1 MNHSRY
7 RNHRTPWTFRE
18 LAFVEKHYGS
28 MATVAIA
35 EHLGRTPTSVR
46 SAARS
51 MGCLSGNKT
60 YAPWTDEEKEI
71 VRIHYAKGTAQVMAL
86 LPNRTRQTIQWMA
99 NKLGVVSARSWSRD
113 EEHILMTYYPEQGVA
128 VAERLPGRTVEAV
141 KLMACDMGI
150 RYLGG
155 DSAGQRIWSEEEQ
168 RLLASNDHLIFP
180 ELLRLFPHRSRLSVK
195 KARERLRKKKKMT
208 GQRLLR

>member
-18 LAFVEKHYGS
+18 LSFVEKHYGS

-35 EHLGRTPTSVR
+35 AHLGRTPTSVR

-60 YAPWTDEEKEI
+60 YEPWTDEEKEI
-71 VRIHYAKGTAQVMAL
+71 VRTHYAKGTAHVVAL

-99 NKLGVVSARSWSRD
+99 SKLGVVSARSWSRD
-113 EEHILMTYYPEQGVA
+113 EERILMTYYPQQGIS
-128 VAERLPGRTVEAV
+128 VAERLQGRTAEAV
-141 KLMACDMGI
+141 KLKACDMGI
-150 RYLGG
+150 RYQGG
-155 DSAGQRIWSEEEQ
+155 ECARQQIWSEEEK
-168 RLLASNDHLIFP
+168 RLLARNDHLIFP

-195 KARERLRKKKKMT
+195 KARERLRKKKKMA
-208 GQRLLR
+208 GQRLSR